1 MTRKEVVNFI
11 KRFPFII
18 KAVKKNLPS
27 AVFVIGN
34 RKKVIEITPEVRELC
49 KIVEM
54 ICEEERD
61 ANIKL
66 MIQLILNG
74 ESNIYIMQRVHY
86 CKNAFYERKS
96 AFIDKVFNCCILRG
110 LVSLDEILGRD
121 IA

>member
-1 MTRKEVVNFI
+1 MTRKEAENFI

-18 KAVKKNLPS
+18 MAVKKNRPV
-27 AVFVIGN
+27 AEFFIGN
-34 RKKVIEITPEVRELC
+34 RKNVIEITPEIREFC

-54 ICEEERD
+54 ICEEERE

-86 CKNAFYERKS
+86 CKNAYYERKS
-96 AFIDKVFNCCILRG
+96 AFIDKVFNCCIFRG
-110 LVSLDEILGRD
+110 LVSLEEILGRD